1 MNNEKLHFLK
11 YDFVPLL
18 EQLAPDTKPKWG
30 VMNAQ
35 QMIEHFSTTL
45 RYANG
50 NIRLSLHTPEDILPK
65 VRAFMLSEKP
75 FRENTKNPM
84 MGEAPEAIKYSSLQE
99 SVAELQEELNAFFT
113 AFENDPLLVT
123 SNPIFGELTY
133 EENIHLLYKHAQHH
147 LKQFGL
153 TE

>member
-1 MNNEKLHFLK
+1 MNTEKLHFLK
-11 YDFVPLL
+11 HDFVPLL
-18 EQLAPDTKPKWG
+18 KQLAADTKPKWG

-35 QMIEHFSTTL
+35 QMVEHFSTTL

-50 NIRLSLHTPEDILPK
+50 RTRLSLHTSEDILPK

-84 MGEAPEAIKYSSLQE
+84 MEEEPASLKHNSLQE
-99 SVAELQEELNAFFT
+99 SVAELQEELNAFFVV
-113 AFENDPLLVT
+113 FENDPLLIT

-147 LKQFGL
+147 LKQFEL
-153 TE
+153 AE

>member
-1 MNNEKLHFLK
+1 MNTGKESFLK
-11 YDFVPLL
+11 NDLL
-18 EQLAPDTKPKWG
+18 LLLSKLTGHEKGSWG
-30 VMNAQ
+30 KMNAQ
-35 QMIEHFSTTL
+35 QMVEHFSTTL

-50 NIRLSLHTPEDILPK
+50 SIRLSLHTPEDILPK
-65 VRAFMLSEKP
+65 ARAFMLSEKP

-84 MGEAPEAIKYSSLQE
+84 MGETPEAIKYNSLQE